1 MATMKAL
8 VKTRPGVGAEIQE
21 VPVPTPGPGEVL
33 LKVRATSICGSDLHL
48 YFWDEFAAHR
58 VKTPLVFGHEVTG
71 EVVELGPN
79 VQGLQVGDV
88 VSVET
93 HIACGHCYQC
103 RTGNAHIC
111 ENLKILG
118 FDMPGAFAEY
128 VVVPAVNAW
137 RISPDLP
144 PEVATILEPFGNAVF
159 ATLVEDVAGKTVA
172 VFGGG
177 PIGLMSVA
185 VAKASGASKVFLVEP
200 SDMRRQLGATMGADR
215 LIHPFEEDPVALILD
230 ETQGRGVDVLLE
242 MSGAEPALTQGLKAL
257 RSGGRVSLLGLF
269 PGTVT
274 VDLNEL
280 VILKGVTVY
289 GITGRRM
296 FDTWYKVTELV
307 ESGRVDLRPLI
318 THRLPLD
325 EAPQGM
331 ELLKNKEAVKVVLY
345 PHGVPEPS
353 TG

>member
-1 MATMKAL
+1 MDTMKAF
-8 VKTRPGVGAEIQE
+8 VKTEPGVGGEIRE
-21 VPVPTPGPGEVL
+21 VPIPHPGPGEVL

-48 YFWDEFAAHR
+48 YFWDEFAAQR
-58 VKTPLVFGHEVTG
+58 VRTPLVIGHEVTG

-79 VQGLQVGDV
+79 VEGVHIGDV

-118 FDMPGAFAEY
+118 FDVPGAFAEY
-128 VVVPAVNAW
+128 VVVPAANVW
-137 RISPDLP
+137 KVSRDLP
-144 PEVATILEPFGNAVF
+144 PEVATILEPFGNAVY
-159 ATLVEDVAGKTVA
+159 ATLVEDVTGKSVA

-185 VAKASGASKVFLVEP
+185 VAKASGASKVFLIEP
-200 SDMRRQLGATMGADR
+200 SEMRRQLGKTMGADQV
-215 LIHPFEEDPVALILD
+215 IHPFEQDPVASILE
-230 ETQGRGVDVLLE
+230 ETEGRGVDVLLE
-242 MSGAEPALTQGLKAL
+242 MSGAEPALIQGLQAL

-269 PGTVT
+269 PGQVT
-274 VDLNEL
+274 IDLNEL
-280 VILKGVTVY
+280 IILRGVTVY

-296 FDTWYKVTELV
+296 FETWYKVSELV

-318 THRLPLD
+318 THRLPLED
-325 EAPQGM
+325 AARGM

-345 PHGVPEPS
+345 PQGVPDS
-353 TG
+353 K